1 MLERNEGYLYPLRLQ
16 SVFFTGI
23 SVPRTTCENVVLS
36 KLQSIESFNC
46 LPLFSME
53 ASSHATAG
61 DIPNTKQAFLPK
73 ETLDDPFDVTLV
85 IQNGKEFKAHRRVLS
100 EASPFFERLLKSD
113 MKESIEGVIHLEM
126 INEQCLNDIL
136 EFIYTSHV
144 QISVAEE
151 KYTRDLIA
159 MADYLVLPRLKAVAG
174 KHLVKDL
181 KISNS
186 VSFHQFG
193 VKYQCDE
200 LIFETRNFIHANFM
214 HVAQTEEFL
223 SLPCDEIKMWISND
237 DIAVTAEEDVFKI
250 IFKWVD
256 CNKLDRKQYFPILFC
271 EVRLVYISRDFLYR
285 DIMTSEFLIGDEHSM
300 GLVKDALKIIESK
313 DFLQHGIR
321 PRKSLEM
328 PVMVICVQG
337 FSRQEDNMLCCYNPL
352 EDTWSKFN
360 GTVPPNIADVISCHG
375 KLYFHLYPD
384 EDIGI
389 RERRLLCYDPL
400 SNCWASLPYEDYRT
414 VYNIFARG
422 GEAIY
427 AFVAEDLLCCPDC
440 TSRYQS
446 QIPGPCSKTPHLSFL
461 RKYKPETNSWE
472 DITSFDFDCNSR
484 SGVCVVAK
492 DNFVYFIGGGY
503 CSPDR
508 NEELASADRYDVIK
522 DTWEKLANLQY
533 PRWYARATATHRNIF
548 VVGGVTHDLAESCEV
563 YNEETNEW
571 HFVARLRKTPFDHY
585 DPTLLGVDNKLYCL
599 IRLICAWNRKDKIDC
614 YDFEKNEWKEKTQI
628 PFDKLLPRGLKN
640 ESYLQIT
647 SCCSMRIFK
656 RCNFLQHASFH
667 DIKAGKNKCAIM

>member
-1 MLERNEGYLYPLRLQ
+1 
-16 SVFFTGI
+16 
-23 SVPRTTCENVVLS
+23 
-36 KLQSIESFNC
+36 
-46 LPLFSME
+46 ME
-53 ASSHATAG
+53 ASQEAT
-61 DIPNTKQAFLPK
+61 IRTVSSTQQLFLPK
-73 ETLDDPFDVTLV
+73 ETLDHPFDVTLA
-85 IQNGKEFKAHRRVLS
+85 IQDGKEFKAHRRVLS

-126 INEQCLNDIL
+126 TNEQCLGDIL
-136 EFIYTSHV
+136 EFIYTGHV
-144 QISVAEE
+144 QISAAEE
-151 KYTRDLIA
+151 NGAQDLII
-159 MADYLVLPRLKAVAG
+159 MSDYLVLPRLKTVAG

-186 VSFHQFG
+186 VSFYQFG

-223 SLPCDEIKMWISND
+223 SLSCEEIKMWISND
-237 DIAVTAEEDVFKI
+237 NISVTAEEDVFKVI
-250 IFKWVD
+250 LRWVNR
-256 CNKLDRKQYFPILFC
+256 NKLVRKKYFPELFS
-271 EVRLVYISRDFLYR
+271 EVRLVYVSREFLYS
-285 DIMTSEFLIGDEHSM
+285 DVMTSEFVISDEHSV
-300 GLVKDALKIIESK
+300 GLVKDALKVIESK
-313 DFLQHGIR
+313 DFQQRSIR

-337 FSRQEDNMLCCYNPL
+337 FSKQEDNMLCCYYPL
-352 EDTWSKFN
+352 EDKWSKFN
-360 GTVPPNIADVISCHG
+360 GTVPPNIGEIVPCHG
-375 KLYFHLYPD
+375 KLYFHLFPH
-384 EDIGI
+384 EDVGV

-400 SNCWASLPYEDYRT
+400 SNCWSSFPYEDHRT
-414 VYNIFARG
+414 VKKIFAMND
-422 GEAIY
+422 EAIY
-427 AFVAEDLLCCPDC
+427 ALVAEDILCCPDC
-440 TSRYQS
+440 TSLYLRK
-446 QIPGPCSKTPHLSFL
+446 IPGPCSKTPHLSFL

-472 DITSFDFDCNSR
+472 DITSFDLDCNSR

-508 NEELASADRYDVIK
+508 HEILASADRYDLIN
-522 DTWEKLANLQY
+522 DTWENLANLQL
-533 PRWYARATATHRNIF
+533 PRWYARATATHHKIF
-548 VVGGVTHDLAESCEV
+548 VVGGVKGDLLAESCEM
-563 YNEETNEW
+563 YDEDTKEW

-585 DPTLLGVDNKLYCL
+585 NPTLLGVDNKLYCL

-628 PFDKLLPRGLKN
+628 PFEELSPRGLKN

-656 RCNFLQHASFH
+656 RHNFLQHASFK
-667 DIKAGKNKCAIM
+667 DIKTGKDKCAIM